1 MKKLFRGWTKFEIIF
16 LIVSLCAITI
26 CFLFNED
33 KNVLSLVTSLLGV
46 IVVLTGAK
54 GLIVSPF
61 INIFYNILY
70 IIISIS
76 QRYYGEVLIYV
87 FLMMPLHITTIIS
100 WLKNKSNKDSNV
112 VSVNKLNRKE
122 YMVLGLVTVLI
133 TFMFYYILKLLDTNE
148 LMISTISLTA
158 SLVASYLMLRR
169 SSNYA
174 IAFVINDVVLITL
187 WGIACVN
194 DIALLPMVVT
204 FMVFFVNDIY
214 GFISWKKREKEQ
226 YKKES

>member
-1 MKKLFRGWTKFEIIF
+1 MKKVFKGWTKFEVIF

-26 CFLFNED
+26 CFLFNKD
-33 KNVLSLVTSLLGV
+33 KNIISLITSLLGV
-46 IVVLTGAK
+46 FVVLTGAK

-70 IIISIS
+70 IIISLS
-76 QRYYGEVLIYV
+76 QKYYGEVLIYV

-100 WLKNKSNKDSNV
+100 WIKNKSNKNSNI
-112 VSVNKLNRKE
+112 VSINKLNKKE
-122 YMVLGLVTVLI
+122 YMVLGLVTVLV
-133 TFMFYYILKLLDTNE
+133 TFMFYYILKLLNTNE

-174 IAFVINDVVLITL
+174 IAFVINDVILITL
-187 WGIACVN
+187 WGIACFN

>member
-1 MKKLFRGWTKFEIIF
+1 MKKLFKGWTKFEIIF
-16 LIVSLCAITI
+16 LIVSLSAVTI

-76 QRYYGEVLIYV
+76 QKYYGEVLIYV
-87 FLMMPLHITTIIS
+87 FLMMPLHITTLIS

-122 YMVLGLVTVLI
+122 YMVLGLVTVLV

-174 IAFVINDVVLITL
+174 IAFVINDVILITL

-204 FMVFFVNDIY
+204 FIVFFVNDIY

>member
-1 MKKLFRGWTKFEIIF
+1 MKKLFKEWTKFEIIF
-16 LIVSLCAITI
+16 LIISLSAITI

-87 FLMMPLHITTIIS
+87 FLMMPLHITTLIS

-122 YMVLGLVTVLI
+122 YMVLGLVTVLV

-174 IAFVINDVVLITL
+174 IAFVINDIILITL

-194 DIALLPMVVT
+194 DIALLPMVLT

-214 GFISWKKREKEQ
+214 GFISWKKREKDQ

>member
-1 MKKLFRGWTKFEIIF
+1 MKKLFKGWTKFEIIF
-16 LIVSLCAITI
+16 LIVSLSAITI

-54 GLIVSPF
+54 GLLVSPF

-76 QRYYGEVLIYV
+76 QRYYGEVLIYI

-122 YMVLGLVTVLI
+122 YMVLGLVTVLV
-133 TFMFYYILKLLDTNE
+133 TFMFYFILKLLDTNE
-148 LMISTISLTA
+148 LIISTISLTA

-174 IAFVINDVVLITL
+174 IAFVINDIILITL

>member
-1 MKKLFRGWTKFEIIF
+1 MKKLFKGWTKFEIIF
-16 LIVSLCAITI
+16 LIVSLSAITI

-54 GLIVSPF
+54 GLLVSPF

-76 QRYYGEVLIYV
+76 QRYYGEVLIYI

-100 WLKNKSNKDSNV
+100 WFKNKSNKDSNV

-122 YMVLGLVTVLI
+122 YMVLGLVTVLV
-133 TFMFYYILKLLDTNE
+133 TFMFYFILKLLDTNE

-174 IAFVINDVVLITL
+174 IAFVINDIILITL

>member
-1 MKKLFRGWTKFEIIF
+1 
-16 LIVSLCAITI
+16 
-26 CFLFNED
+26 
-33 KNVLSLVTSLLGV
+33 
-46 IVVLTGAK
+46 
-54 GLIVSPF
+54 
-61 INIFYNILY
+61 
-70 IIISIS
+70 
-76 QRYYGEVLIYV
+76 
-87 FLMMPLHITTIIS
+87 MPLHITTIIS
-100 WLKNKSNKDSNV
+100 WLKNKSNKDSNI
-112 VSVNKLNRKE
+112 VSINKLNKKE
-122 YMVLGLVTVLI
+122 YMVLGLVTVLV
-133 TFMFYYILKLLDTNE
+133 TFMFYYILKLLNTNE

-174 IAFVINDVVLITL
+174 IAFVINDVILITL
-187 WGIACVN
+187 WGIACFN

>member
-16 LIVSLCAITI
+16 LIISLSAITI

-76 QRYYGEVLIYV
+76 QKYYGEVLIYV
-87 FLMMPLHITTIIS
+87 FLMMPLHITTLIS

-122 YMVLGLVTVLI
+122 YMVLGLVTVLV
-133 TFMFYYILKLLDTNE
+133 TFMFYYILKLLNTNE

-174 IAFVINDVVLITL
+174 IAFVINDVILITL

-194 DIALLPMVVT
+194 DISLLPMVVT

>member
-1 MKKLFRGWTKFEIIF
+1 MKKLFKGWTKFEIIF
-16 LIVSLCAITI
+16 LIISLSAITI

-76 QRYYGEVLIYV
+76 QKYYGEVLIYV

-100 WLKNKSNKDSNV
+100 WLKNKSNKDSNI

-122 YMVLGLVTVLI
+122 YMVLGLVTILI

-174 IAFVINDVVLITL
+174 IAFVINDVILITL

>member
-1 MKKLFRGWTKFEIIF
+1 MKKLFKGWTKFEVIF
-16 LIVSLCAITI
+16 LIVSLCAIII
-26 CFLFNED
+26 CFLFNKD
-33 KNVLSLVTSLLGV
+33 KNIISLITSLLGV
-46 IVVLTGAK
+46 FVVLTGAK

-70 IIISIS
+70 IIISLS
-76 QRYYGEVLIYV
+76 QKYYGEVLIYV

-100 WLKNKSNKDSNV
+100 WLKNKSNKDSNI
-112 VSVNKLNRKE
+112 VSINKLNKKE
-122 YMVLGLVTVLI
+122 YMVLGLVTVLV
-133 TFMFYYILKLLDTNE
+133 TFMFYYILKLLNTNE

-174 IAFVINDVVLITL
+174 IAFVINDVILITL
-187 WGIACVN
+187 WGIACFN

>member
-1 MKKLFRGWTKFEIIF
+1 MKKLFKGWTKFEITF
-16 LIVSLCAITI
+16 LIVSLSAITI

-54 GLIVSPF
+54 GLLVSPF

-76 QRYYGEVLIYV
+76 QRYYGEVLIYI

-122 YMVLGLVTVLI
+122 YMVLGLVTVLV

-174 IAFVINDVVLITL
+174 IAFIINDIILITL

>member
-16 LIVSLCAITI
+16 LIISLSAITI

-87 FLMMPLHITTIIS
+87 FLMMPLHITTLIS

-122 YMVLGLVTVLI
+122 YMVLGLVTVLV
-133 TFMFYYILKLLDTNE
+133 TFMFYYILKLLNTNE

-174 IAFVINDVVLITL
+174 IAFVINDVILITL

-194 DIALLPMVVT
+194 DISLLPMVVT

>member
-1 MKKLFRGWTKFEIIF
+1 MKKLFKGWTKFEIIF
-16 LIVSLCAITI
+16 LIISLSAITI
-26 CFLFNED
+26 CFLFNEN

-87 FLMMPLHITTIIS
+87 FLMMPLHITTLIS

-112 VSVNKLNRKE
+112 VSVNKLNKKE
-122 YMVLGLVTVLI
+122 YMVLGLVTVLV

-174 IAFVINDVVLITL
+174 IAFVINDVILITL

>member
-1 MKKLFRGWTKFEIIF
+1 MKKLFGVWTKFEIIF
-16 LIVSLCAITI
+16 LIISLSAITI

-87 FLMMPLHITTIIS
+87 FLMMPLHITTLIS

-122 YMVLGLVTVLI
+122 YMVLGLVTVLV

-174 IAFVINDVVLITL
+174 IAFVINDVILITL